1 MAILSEEIRHR
12 LQEEL
17 KGLSRKVKLVVFTQE
32 FECEYCRENTALAQ
46 EVASLSDEIDIE
58 VYNFALDK
66 DAVERYGVDKI
77 PAIVVEGEKDY
88 GIRFYGVPAGYEFTS
103 LIEAI
108 KAVAAGESGLAPAT
122 KEALRRLQDPLHL
135 QVFITPT
142 CPYCPMAVQLAH
154 KMAIESDQVRADMV
168 EASEFPHLVHRY
180 NVFAVP
186 KTVVNDEVSFEGA
199 LPEPLFLEQV
209 LKATK
214 AIA

>member
-46 EVASLSDEIDIE
+46 EAASLSDKVDIE
-58 VYNFALDK
+58 VYNFVLDK
-66 DAVERYGVDKI
+66 EAVERYKVDKI
-77 PAIVVEGEKDY
+77 PAIVVEGGKDY

-108 KAVAAGESGLAPAT
+108 KAVSAGDSGLAPET
-122 KEALRRLQDPLHL
+122 KEALKGLKEPVHL
-135 QVFITPT
+135 QVFVTPT

-154 KMAIESDQVRADMV
+154 RMAIESDQVRADMV
-168 EASEFPHLVHRY
+168 EASEFPHLVHKY
-180 NVFAVP
+180 NIFAVP